1 MPVTEEPEAD
11 VAAAVP
17 LSADDNASEDFRAPE
32 GETAEAGSAGSAGFM
47 PRGAPGAQP
56 SITDVM
62 QMLAQLIN
70 NMPASMAAA
79 IKA

>member
-32 GETAEAGSAGSAGFM
+32 GETAEAGSAGSAGSM